1 MKRLTAM
8 ILSIL
13 LLVGCSAQER
23 EQEAEKKEETKQE
36 QVAPQTSASE
46 TTESEENSLLRMEME
61 HDVYDPSLKSFTYF
75 IHNDSEEPVEFGAAY
90 AIEQWKDGK
99 WQGLKQKDN
108 VAFPAILY
116 WVQSGGAMALK
127 CGFSGY
133 KGTQRDG
140 RYRLVKEVGGEIL
153 YAEFELGESPYSAET
168 PYGFGL
174 LEDLPKEYSAEVAA
188 ETDVVFS
195 AEGIRNIEAVEA
207 FLNKTGL
214 GVDGQLRTVQDYGE
228 GAPLV
233 TDIIYEK
240 DHFLWRLWQ
249 DGHIEEK
256 RYSYI
261 VTDGSDLYLSNGA
274 DWESTILYDQGEILP
289 RLVPEGVTDRMLES
303 VEQQIIGRKDTSV
316 IRYKI
321 WGRQDKEG
329 IWSAA
334 LRENDEQTHAPTEFF
349 VEWHS
354 SAGGGRGCSYDLQ
367 SWDGVET
374 AIRKIEWEGI
384 VLILTFDT
392 LNVGV
397 TMLRFDPETEEL
409 TGYNSFSPHK

>member
-1 MKRLTAM
+1 MKRLAAM

-36 QVAPQTSASE
+36 QATFRDPVSE
-46 TTESEENSLLRMEME
+46 TTDPEENALLRMEME
-61 HDVYDPSLKSFTYF
+61 YAVYDASMKSFTYF
-75 IHNDSEEPVEFGAAY
+75 IYNDSDEPVEFGAAY

-99 WQGLKQKDN
+99 WQALKQKDN
-108 VAFPAILY
+108 IAFTAILY
-116 WVQSGGAMALK
+116 WVQPGGAMALK

-133 KGTQRDG
+133 KGTQGDG
-140 RYRLVKEVGGEIL
+140 LYRLVKEVGGEIL

-168 PYGFGL
+168 PYGFEP
-174 LEDLPKEYSAEVAA
+174 LENLPKEYSAEIAV

-195 AEGIRNIEAVEA
+195 VEGVRKIEAVEA
-207 FLNKTGL
+207 FLFKTGL
-214 GVDGQLRTVQDYGE
+214 GADSQLRTVQDYGE
-228 GAPLV
+228 GAPIV
-233 TDIIYEK
+233 TDIIREN
-240 DHFLWRLWQ
+240 DHFFWRLWQ

-261 VTDGSDLYLSNGA
+261 VTDGTDLYLTNGA
-274 DWESTILYDQGEILP
+274 DWESTSLYDRDEILP
-289 RLVPEGVTDRMLES
+289 RLIPDGVTGRMLES
-303 VEQQIIGRKDTSV
+303 VEQQMIGRKDASV

-334 LRENDEQTHAPTEFF
+334 LRENDEQPHAPTEFF

-354 SAGGGRGCSYDLQ
+354 SAGGGRGCSYDVQ
-367 SWDGVET
+367 SWDAQVN
-374 AIRKIEWEGI
+374 AIRKIEWEGNAL
-384 VLILTFDT
+384 VLTCDT
-392 LNVGV
+392 LDGKV
-397 TMLRFDPETEEL
+397 TVLRFDPETEEMA
-409 TGYNSFSPHK
+409 G